1 MFKRFLAS
9 TILCTTCCT
18 DEWRKIKFNYNSNN
32 SNNANGNQIAS
43 VRSSEYNVPLKRGG
57 PKMKR
62 EKKKHTNNIHIIKTW
77 NMVNVFIFPF
87 PS

>member
-1 MFKRFLAS
+1 MARCESFKRFLAS

-43 VRSSEYNVPLKRGG
+43 IRSAIQRATETGW
-57 PKMKR
+57 PKNEER
-62 EKKKHTNNIHIIKTW
+62 EKTKTLITFISSKHVTW
-77 NMVNVFIFPF
+77 
-87 PS
+87 